1 MSAIDS
7 PFYQEIMDLG
17 TQANPDGSEAEQE
30 AIGRRALC
38 FERRKQRQT
47 EMGFRPE
54 AEQCITKIPRSEAI
68 RMLQEGKEDL
78 QKKLKLIEA
87 AELLVEEDHP
97 ELKEILT

>member
-7 PFYQEIMDLG
+7 PFYDQIMQHG
-17 TQANPDGSEAEQE
+17 IAAAPDASEAEQE

-38 FERRKQRQT
+38 FAKRQERQA
-47 EMGFRPE
+47 ELGYRPE
-54 AEQCITKIPRSEAI
+54 AEQSLTKIPRSEAI

-87 AELLVEEDHP
+87 AELLVDEDHP
-97 ELKEILT
+97 DLKAILT

>member
-7 PFYQEIMDLG
+7 PFYTEIMSLG
-17 TQANPDGSEAEQE
+17 IAANPDGSEAEQE

-38 FERRKQRQT
+38 FARRQQRQADL
-47 EMGFRPE
+47 GIRPE

-68 RMLQEGKEDL
+68 RMLKEGREDL

-97 ELKEILT
+97 ELKEILA

>member
-7 PFYQEIMDLG
+7 KFYDEIMQLG
-17 TQANPDGSEAEQE
+17 IAVNPDGSEAEQE

-38 FERRKQRQT
+38 FARRERRRA
-47 EMGFRPE
+47 ELGFEPE

-87 AELLVEEDHP
+87 AELLVDEDHP
-97 ELKEILT
+97 DLQEILS

>member
-7 PFYQEIMDLG
+7 PFYTEIMDLG
-17 TQANPDGSEAEQE
+17 IAANPDGSEAEQE

-54 AEQCITKIPRSEAI
+54 AEQCITKISRSEAI
-68 RMLQEGKEDL
+68 RMLKEGREDL

-87 AELLVEEDHP
+87 AELLVDEDHP
-97 ELKEILT
+97 ELAVILT

>member
-7 PFYQEIMDLG
+7 KFYDEIMQLG
-17 TQANPDGSEAEQE
+17 IAANPDGCEAEQE

-68 RMLQEGKEDL
+68 RMLKEGKDDL

-87 AELLVEEDHP
+87 AELLVDEDHP
-97 ELKEILT
+97 DLKEILA

>member
-17 TQANPDGSEAEQE
+17 ISANPDGSEAEQE

-97 ELKEILT
+97 ELKEILA